1 MPTITVPD
9 AVYQRLAAR
18 AAAAG
23 TTVEAVTL
31 PILEHAV
38 EVPTAETPPVV
49 SANDLPY
56 KDWKQNMDALDAVI
70 HTIMAGRLP
79 PDFVLDDSRES
90 IYEGC
95 GE

>member
-9 AVYQRLAAR
+9 DVYERLAVR

-23 TTVEAVTL
+23 TTVEAIAL
-31 PILEHAV
+31 PILERV
-38 EVPTAETPPVV
+38 AEEPPL
-49 SANDLPY
+49 SPSELPFI
-56 KDWKQNMDALDAVI
+56 DWRKNMEAMDAVI
-70 HTIMAGRLP
+70 HTIIDGRLP
-79 PDFVLDDSRES
+79 PDFVLDDSRET

>member
-23 TTVEAVTL
+23 TTVEAVAL
-31 PILEHAV
+31 PILEQAA
-38 EVPTAETPPVV
+38 EVPPASPNDVTFQEWKKNYDAMNELFRTTMADQIPP
-49 SANDLPY
+49 
-56 KDWKQNMDALDAVI
+56 
-70 HTIMAGRLP
+70 G
-79 PDFVLDDSRES
+79 FVLDDSRES

>member
-9 AVYQRLAAR
+9 DVYERLAVR

-23 TTVEAVTL
+23 TTVEAL
-31 PILEHAV
+31 AV
-38 EVPTAETPPVV
+38 PALVQVAEVPPLSPSE
-49 SANDLPY
+49 LPY
-56 KDWKQNMDALDAVI
+56 EVWEKNYDAMIELFRV
-70 HTIMAGRLP
+70 TMAGRLP
-79 PDFVLDDSRES
+79 PDFVLDDSRET

>member
-9 AVYQRLAAR
+9 DVYERLAVR

-23 TTVEAVTL
+23 TTVEAIAL
-31 PILEHAV
+31 PILV
-38 EVPTAETPPVV
+38 RVAEEEPPL
-49 SANDLPY
+49 SPSELPFI
-56 KDWKQNMDALDAVI
+56 DWKKNMAALDAVI
-70 HTIMAGRLP
+70 HTIMDGRLP

>member
-9 AVYQRLAAR
+9 DVYQRLAVR

-23 TTVEAVTL
+23 TTVEALAVPALAQATEEPPLSPTHAERIRAFDELTKLVHTL
-31 PILEHAV
+31 MV
-38 EVPTAETPPVV
+38 
-49 SANDLPY
+49 
-56 KDWKQNMDALDAVI
+56 
-70 HTIMAGRLP
+70 GRLP

>member
-9 AVYQRLAAR
+9 DVYQRLASR

-23 TTVEAVTL
+23 TTVEAIAVPALTQSAEVPLLSPSELPFEVWKKNHDAMIELFRVTL
-31 PILEHAV
+31 AH
-38 EVPTAETPPVV
+38 
-49 SANDLPY
+49 
-56 KDWKQNMDALDAVI
+56 
-70 HTIMAGRLP
+70 LP

>member
-9 AVYQRLAAR
+9 DVYERLAVR

-23 TTVEAVTL
+23 TTVEAIAL
-31 PILEHAV
+31 PILV
-38 EVPTAETPPVV
+38 RVAEEPPL
-49 SANDLPY
+49 SPSELPY
-56 KDWKQNMDALDAVI
+56 EVWKKNYDAMIELFRVTLA
-70 HTIMAGRLP
+70 HLP
-79 PDFVLDDSRES
+79 PDFVVDDSRET

>member
-23 TTVEAVTL
+23 TTVEAVAL
-31 PILEHAV
+31 PILEHAD
-38 EVPTAETPPVV
+38 EVPPVTV
-49 SANDLPY
+49 NDLPTREERIRAFDELT
-56 KDWKQNMDALDAVI
+56 KLVHRLMD
-70 HTIMAGRLP
+70 GRLP